1 MSRHPYQHLYED
13 GEIFAVDLVRRAADP
28 TATTDT
34 EHALRDLAH
43 RHPALTEY
51 DAAIALTGALAR
63 LSCTTLRAAYMRH
76 HPLAARLLD
85 DQPAPSTAQAREI
98 TEVLDRMDADL
109 LSADRTPLGHCFI
122 ELIRL
127 ALAELLPGG
136 RPLHESAAAPL
147 DCALSSV
154 PGPADALLPL
164 VVRAAQLT
172 LACLHHLL
180 DLDSD
185 TTHATGRD
193 SVVEQVLDGFE
204 LYKITQQ
211 AAGAGA
217 S

>member
-1 MSRHPYQHLYED
+1 M
-13 GEIFAVDLVRRAADP
+13 RRTSCAGPPPRRPPP
-28 TATTDT
+28 TPRPPV
-34 EHALRDLAH
+34 RDLAH

-51 DAAIALTGALAR
+51 DAAIALTGGLAR
-63 LSCTTLRAAYMRH
+63 LSSTALRAASMRH
-76 HPLAARLLD
+76 HPLATRLLD
-85 DQPAPSTAQAREI
+85 DQPAPSTAQVREI
-98 TEVLDRMDADL
+98 TGVLDRLDADL
-109 LSADRTPLGHCFI
+109 LSADPTPLGHSV

-136 RPLHESAAAPL
+136 WPLHESAAEPL
-147 DCALSSV
+147 DYALTSA
-154 PGPADALLPL
+154 PRPADALLPL

-180 DLDSD
+180 DLDSH
-185 TTHATGRD
+185 TTHATGHD
-193 SVVEQVLDGFE
+193 SAVEQVLDGFE